1 MGQERYV
8 IAYGP
13 ARALPE
19 LPRLRVLAT
28 NEEVTLD
35 DSKRAEPIQHPVREA
50 AAEALAPVSWR
61 DCQVLEI
68 TPATVGTP

>member
-1 MGQERYV
+1 MGHERY
-8 IAYGP
+8 IIPYGP

-28 NEEVTLD
+28 NEEVTLGNP
-35 DSKRAEPIQHPVREA
+35 KCAEPLEHPVCEA
-50 AAEALAPVSWR
+50 AAEALAPMSWR

>member
-13 ARALPE
+13 ALALPE

-35 DSKRAEPIQHPVREA
+35 DSKRAEPIQHSVREA
-50 AAEALAPVSWR
+50 AAEALAPMSWR